1 MLVEFLGRVQTQ
13 EMDGLYY
20 IWYIFFSL
28 SLSLSLFVFESFYIF
43 LMIDGLLQRVACES
57 DGKITSKIVSGG
69 GSG

>member
-28 SLSLSLFVFESFYIF
+28 SLSLFVFESFYIF
-43 LMIDGLLQRVACES
+43 FMIDGLLQRVACES
-57 DGKITSKIVSGG
+57 DGKITSKIVSSG